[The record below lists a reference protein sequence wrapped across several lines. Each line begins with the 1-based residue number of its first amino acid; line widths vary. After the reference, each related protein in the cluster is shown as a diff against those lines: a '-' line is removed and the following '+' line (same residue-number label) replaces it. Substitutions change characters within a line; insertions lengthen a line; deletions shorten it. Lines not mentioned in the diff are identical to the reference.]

1 MTFNNIFNIK
11 LAPAWSMIS
20 DKIAFICNWMWR
32 VLRFNITDAFL
43 IPGKTLCI
51 SIEKGSIAI
60 VHGSRFLSFYKVKHF
75 KKYPVEE
82 DRYPRPDEIVD
93 AIQTNVSE
101 LSNQPIKTI
110 IVIPA
115 EWVFKRAADFPITIK
130 ENVPE
135 AVRFELDRLTPLNA
149 EDAYYDYHVAGE
161 QNGRLNVI
169 INVTKRK
176 LINEYR
182 DVLKRKGIDVKIVTP
197 STSATNTL
205 IRYLFKKQNYIF
217 VARDKRCFSGE
228 FCVDGESAHLFLG
241 ESGVEDSESVAEA
254 IVEEIKPIMR
264 MIKKT
269 GKTIHFITSDDN
281 ITDLGLGRRISIP
294 EKKLTEIIKKFK
306 LSEKVTNIPYTV
318 LGGLVGSLQRIRNT
332 TNLLSNGTHDSQ
344 KAPFLVTGIL
354 FLLIVGLMIANVIAP
369 MNMEEERLREIE
381 RQMMTLK
388 DEVGK
393 VEAIRKQKD
402 MLYEEVE
409 TIREFKDSNYMMLTF
424 VKELTSIIPK
434 TSWLSRIRITEDK
447 VHIEGYSMSSPA
459 DLLQKMEESD
469 YLRKVEFASPT
480 FRDRGMNADKFV
492 IMGNIEGL
500 EVEDDEKKE

>member
-1 MTFNNIFNIK
+1 MTFNNIINIK
-11 LAPAWSMIS
+11 LVPAWSMIS
-20 DKIAFICNWMWR
+20 NRIVFLCNWMWK

-51 SIEKGSIAI
+51 SIEKGRISII
-60 VHGSRFLSFYKVKHF
+60 HGSRFLFVYTVKHF

-93 AIQTNVSE
+93 AVQSNFNE
-101 LSNQPIKTI
+101 LSNQPIRTI
-110 IVIPA
+110 IVIPT

-130 ENVPE
+130 ENVTD
-135 AVRFELDRLTPLNA
+135 AVRFELDRLTPLSP

-182 DVLKRKGIDVKIVTP
+182 DVLKRKGIDVKIVIP
-197 STSATNTL
+197 STSAINIL
-205 IRYLFKKQNYIF
+205 IRYLYKKRNYIF
-217 VARDKRCFSGE
+217 INREKKLFSGE
-228 FCVDGESAHLFLG
+228 FCVDGVSAYLFLG
-241 ESGVEDSESVAEA
+241 ESAAKDSQSVAEA
-254 IVEEIKPIMR
+254 ILEEINPILR
-264 MIKKT
+264 IIKST
-269 GKTIHFITSDDN
+269 GRTIHFITSDDN

-306 LSEKVTNIPYTV
+306 LSEKVTNTPYTV

-332 TNLLSNGTHDSQ
+332 TNLLCNGTHDPQ
-344 KAPFLVTGIL
+344 KPPFLVTGIL
-354 FLLIVGLMIANVIAP
+354 ILLIVGLMIANVIAP
-369 MNMEEERLREIE
+369 MNMEEKRLREIE

-409 TIREFKDSNYMMLTF
+409 TIHEFKDGNNMMLTF

-434 TSWLSRIRITEDK
+434 TSWLSRIRITEDN
-447 VHIEGYSMSSPA
+447 VHIEGYSTSSPA
-459 DLLQKMEESD
+459 DLLQKMEESEC
-469 YLRKVEFASPT
+469 LRKVEFASPT

-492 IMGNIEGL
+492 ITAKIEGL
-500 EVEDDEKKE
+500 EVEDDDKKE